1 MNTGPRKVCAESEW
15 DYGGER
21 KAVGEE
27 NALGTG
33 RTGWLVGKPTEI
45 CLEKACFLLGVGD
58 LGQGGGIGLGNPHP
72 SHWFGFPGAH
82 PGRISHLTTCISSMD
97 VHS

>member
-1 MNTGPRKVCAESEW
+1 MNTGPRKVHAESGW
-15 DYGGER
+15 GYGGER

-33 RTGWLVGKPTEI
+33 RTGWLVGKPTET
-45 CLEKACFLLGVGD
+45 CLAKACLLLGVGD
-58 LGQGGGIGLGNPHP
+58 VGQV
-72 SHWFGFPGAH
+72 GFPGTH

-97 VHS
+97 MHS